1 MCHVALMGLFMP
13 NKNVWLKYVKL
24 HILKKSNTSSEYY
37 YESKLLTRAPFLLD
51 RLAVTELEIEK
62 KRKIVEKSIY
72 HFEEFKKSH
81 HIEVLQWKKKST
93 HTHNL
98 LLRRHF

>member
-1 MCHVALMGLFMP
+1 MKIF
-13 NKNVWLKYVKL
+13 
-24 HILKKSNTSSEYY
+24 KKFSTSCESEIK
-37 YESKLLTRAPFLLD
+37 SKFFSRAPFLFD

-81 HIEVLQWKKKST
+81 HIEVLQ
-93 HTHNL
+93 
-98 LLRRHF
+98 